1 MRCYRIT
8 IMKYTQKLSGEGAR
22 LYGGRWNSEGHSLVY
37 TAQTSSLAMLEML
50 VHINANSVGDNF
62 CMMIIDVPDKLLA
75 KPILVKDLPLHWDK
89 NPHAYDTQR
98 LGDEFILKAENVAIA
113 VPSAVNTLE
122 HNYLI
127 NDRHPSFSKVKIID
141 TLPLD
146 FDRRL
151 LDKS

>member
-113 VPSAVNTLE
+113 VPSAANTLE